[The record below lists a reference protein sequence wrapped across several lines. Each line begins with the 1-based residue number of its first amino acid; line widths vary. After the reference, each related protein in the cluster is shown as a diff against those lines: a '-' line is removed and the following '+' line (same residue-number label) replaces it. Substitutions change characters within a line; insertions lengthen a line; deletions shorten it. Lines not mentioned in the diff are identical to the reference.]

1 MRPQKVNDAELL
13 GRLMSVIRSK
23 GYDGASLNELAD
35 ASGLKKASLYHRF
48 PGGKKDIVLAVL
60 GYVDEWFVKRIYEV
74 AYAENLSKEEKLDT
88 VVENINRLYKC
99 GLESCIVGALTLG
112 GGLAHFTG
120 ELKIGIEGWI
130 SSFSKIGTDFGFSK
144 EVSHQKAIQ
153 VLVKIQG
160 SLIVSKAYGNTH
172 PFGDALN
179 EIKELYRS

>member
-60 GYVDEWFVKRIYEV
+60 GYVDDWFQKRIHDV
-74 AYAENLSKEEKLDT
+74 AFSDEMSKEEKLST
-88 VVENINRLYKC
+88 IIEHIIRLYNC

-112 GGLAHFTG
+112 GGLIHFSK
-120 ELKIGIEGWI
+120 ELNMGIEGWI
-130 SSFSKIGTDFGFSK
+130 ACFSKIGTEFGFT
-144 EVSHQKAIQ
+144 EEEAHQKAIQ

-160 SLIVSKAYGNTH
+160 SLIISKACGNTN
-172 PFGDALN
+172 PFKDAMK
-179 EIKELYRS
+179 EIKELYIA